1 MREDDADLL
10 RRYTQEC
17 AQDAFTELVRRNM
30 DAVYSAA
37 LRRVGGDTHLAQDV
51 AQEVFVILARRTS
64 ELVNHPV
71 LSGWLYTTTRNV
83 AANLIR
89 REYRRKFR
97 EQKDQA
103 VHEPY
108 FSEQQHETD
117 WLQVSP
123 VLDEAIDELT
133 ENDRLAVLLRYFDRQ
148 TFAEIGSVLHL
159 SEDAARM
166 RLARAL
172 ERLRAALARRRI
184 TSSAAAV
191 GLLLTRH
198 TVSAAPAGLA
208 ISAAGEALAL
218 APGLSV
224 TATQSAFIL
233 SFPVILSLAAFVG
246 AMLTFTWVSRTAWY
260 EKDALAAADAKL
272 ADTSSRFREAVRHT
286 SAQERSREHLR
297 IAVRQSENKVS
308 PALPTHVIVAPVFH
322 SAEAVNKPTAR
333 LAGGRRAVLTATYHS
348 LYRTWG
354 LTPAQIQDFER
365 VAVNASSDAVWVFD
379 TSSANAASVQT
390 AVTPSRA
397 DIERQIQALLGSE
410 RYAQYQEFN
419 RNAAAQAVAVRLASA
434 TYLTDAVTSA
444 KAQEMISLLGSNS
457 AVHGGGGAMNTSVV
471 DWARLLGEGRGRF
484 SPTQLLALEELH
496 QQDTLQQAMAARIAQ
511 LIVPDPDASR

>member
-1 MREDDADLL
+1 MREDDATLL
-10 RRYTQEC
+10 RRYAEEC

-64 ELVNHPV
+64 ELANHPV

-83 AANLIR
+83 AANLVR
-89 REYRRKFR
+89 RESRRKFR
-97 EQKDQA
+97 EQRDQ
-103 VHEPY
+103 VMHEPY
-108 FSEQQHETD
+108 FSEQNEAD

-172 ERLRAALARRRI
+172 ERLRAALARRSI
-184 TSSAAAV
+184 TSSAATV

-218 APGLSV
+218 APGVSV
-224 TATQSAFIL
+224 AAAQSIFTF
-233 SFPVILSLAAFVG
+233 SVPVILSLAAFVG
-246 AMLTFTWVSRTAWY
+246 AMLTFTWVSRTAWL

-272 ADTSSRFREAVRHT
+272 ADTSRRLREAEQHT
-286 SAQERSREHLR
+286 SAQDRTREHLR
-297 IAVRQSENKVS
+297 IAVRQSEDRILSAS
-308 PALPTHVIVAPVFH
+308 PTRATVAPVYH
-322 SAEAVNKPTAR
+322 SAVGFNKPVTAQ
-333 LAGGRRAVLTATYHS
+333 LAGGRRAALTATYHS

-354 LTPAQIQDFER
+354 FTPAQIQDFER
-365 VAVNASSDAVWVFD
+365 IAVNASSDAIWVFD
-379 TSSANAASVQT
+379 TSSANAVSAQT

-397 DIERQIQALLGSE
+397 DSERQIQALLGSE

-419 RNAAAQAVAVRLASA
+419 RNTAAQTVAVRLASA
-434 TYLTDAVTSA
+434 TYLTDAVTST
-444 KAQEMISLLGSNS
+444 KAQELISLLGRSS
-457 AVHGGGGAMNTSVV
+457 AVYLAGGSMNTSAL
-471 DWARLLGEGRGRF
+471 DWDHLLDEAKARF
-484 SPTQLLALEELH
+484 SPTQLAALEELH
-496 QQDTLQQAMAARIAQ
+496 RQDTLQQAMAARIAQ
-511 LIVPDPDASR
+511 LIVLDSTASR